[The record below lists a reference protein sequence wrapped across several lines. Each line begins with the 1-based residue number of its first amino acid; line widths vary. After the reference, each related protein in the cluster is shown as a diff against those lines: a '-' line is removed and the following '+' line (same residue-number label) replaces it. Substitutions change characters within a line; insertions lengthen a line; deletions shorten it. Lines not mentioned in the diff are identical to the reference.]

1 VKRWEVYE
9 RRTGRLVCI
18 GSRRYTRQVCKGR
31 PEYARHKV
39 EIAQSLFEGMGE
51 TLP

>member
-1 VKRWEVYE
+1 MKRWEVYE
-9 RRTGRLVCI
+9 RRTGRIVCL
-18 GSRRYTRQVCKGR
+18 GTRRYTRKVLRGH

-39 EIAQSLFEGMGE
+39 EIAHQLFEGLGE